1 MTSALYHI
9 LTYNICWQAMSNTA
23 AGSTPEL
30 GAKCVKNPDGTTL
43 CMRNLIDFIEDHDHI
58 KFDIIGLQESNRY
71 RAIIKHSNT
80 LKKLNYVVHR
90 SGIEDIVTF
99 YNPEFKLEA
108 LNVGEFKSGRPFQI
122 LVFDQ
127 MVVVNLHYN
136 HSQSVDELEIKLSHG
151 FDRLY
156 RDNKTT
162 NKSKKLKLTVE
173 EQTVIYDS
181 LITDKRPLV
190 LLGDFNMKRYKT
202 KFACAPFSKSNA
214 AENSKYKQHLKP
226 LMVATKSLV
235 KSCCS
240 DKALADKFD
249 YTLSGDFVLSSRSPT
264 INKVPEGYDYSSLIS
279 DHLPVMASISK

>member
-1 MTSALYHI
+1 MESTSYNV

-30 GAKCVKNPDGTTL
+30 GEKCVKLADGTTI

-71 RAIIKHSNT
+71 RTIIKHSNT
-80 LKKLNYVVHR
+80 LKKLNYVVH
-90 SGIEDIVTF
+90 SSEVEDIVTF

-108 LNVGEFKSGRPFQI
+108 LYVGDFNDGRPFQI

-136 HSQSVDELEIKLSHG
+136 HSQSIPELEIKLSHG
-151 FDRLY
+151 FDKLH

-162 NKSKKLKLTVE
+162 HKPGKLKLTLE
-173 EQTVIYDS
+173 EQTAIYDS

-190 LLGDFNMKRYKT
+190 LLGDFNMKGYKT

-240 DKALADKFD
+240 KKAIADKFD
-249 YTLSGDFVLSSRSPT
+249 YTLSGDFVLSSRPPT
-264 INKVPEGYDYSSLIS
+264 INKVPKSYDYSSLIS

>member
-1 MTSALYHI
+1 MISASYHI

-30 GAKCVKNPDGTTL
+30 GEMCVKNPDGTTL
-43 CMRNLIDFIEDHDHI
+43 CMRNLIDFIEAHDHI

-71 RAIIKHSNT
+71 NTIIKHSNT
-80 LKKLNYVVHR
+80 LKKLNYLVHR

-108 LNVGEFKSGRPFQI
+108 LYVGEFNSGRPFQI

-127 MVVVNLHYN
+127 MVVVNLHNN
-136 HSQSVDELEIKLSHG
+136 HNQSVEELEAKLSDGFNKLHRAYSKTKTGLKIKL
-151 FDRLY
+151 
-156 RDNKTT
+156 
-162 NKSKKLKLTVE
+162 E
-173 EQTVIYDS
+173 EQVTIYDS
-181 LITDKRPLV
+181 IITDKRPLV

-202 KFACAPFSKSNA
+202 KFVCAPFSKSNA
-214 AENSKYKQHLKP
+214 AKTSKHIKP
-226 LMVATKSLV
+226 LVVATKSLV

-240 DKALADKFD
+240 DKTISDKFN
-249 YTLSGDFVLSSRSPT
+249 YTLSGDFVLSSRSST